1 MGLVGTRISFQNLK
15 FYGVT
20 MLILTNKDVEQVL
33 LMPECVST
41 LEQAYFDFGNQDA
54 AEIPRQDLLVDNERP
69 EAVHAFKTMS
79 GSWPRAGVT
88 ALRLNSD
95 IVSWP
100 EVNGSPR
107 RIKLPVS
114 NGQRYNGLVLL
125 FSTATGQLLCTFNDG

>member
-1 MGLVGTRISFQNLK
+1 
-15 FYGVT
+15 

-41 LEQAYFDFGNQDA
+41 LEQACFDFGNQDA
-54 AEIPRQDLLVDNERP
+54 AEIPRQDLLMDNERP
-69 EAVHAFKTMS
+69 ETVHAFKTMS